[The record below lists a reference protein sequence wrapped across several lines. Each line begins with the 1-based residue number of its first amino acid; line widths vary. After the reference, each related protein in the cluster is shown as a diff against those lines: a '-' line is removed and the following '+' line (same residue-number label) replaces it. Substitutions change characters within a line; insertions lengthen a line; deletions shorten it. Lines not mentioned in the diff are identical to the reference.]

1 VIRVLVVDDD
11 FMVAKVHRGFVDRVP
26 GFTTIGVA
34 HTGADALTMA
44 EAQRPDLVLL
54 DIYLPDISGLEV
66 LRRLREKPNRAATD
80 PNRAATDPD
89 RADSSGSGSGGT
101 DRGGPGGGAD
111 RGGPGGG
118 PDVLAVTAAR
128 DVGTV
133 RSALHGGV
141 VHYVLKPFT
150 FDVLRDRLER
160 YADAYGRLSSARDV
174 AQSDVDD
181 LFVALRTTAKS
192 LPKGLTEDTSA
203 LIAAAMRSYDGDL
216 SAGECAE
223 RIGLSRVS
231 TRRYLEH
238 FVETGKAEVRLRY
251 GSAGRPQRRY
261 RWIT

>member
-26 GFTTIGVA
+26 GFTTIGAA
-34 HTGADALTMA
+34 HTGADALAMA
-44 EAQRPDLVLL
+44 AADRPDLVLL

-66 LRRLREKPNRAATD
+66 LRRLREQHD
-80 PNRAATDPD
+80 
-89 RADSSGSGSGGT
+89 
-101 DRGGPGGGAD
+101 
-111 RGGPGGG
+111 GGG

-160 YADAYGRLSSARDV
+160 YADAYGRLAKAHDV
-174 AQSDVDD
+174 RQSDVDD
-181 LFVALRTTAKS
+181 LFVALRTTAKA

-238 FVETGKAEVRLRY
+238 FVDIGKAEVRLRY

-261 RWIT
+261 RWIG

>member
-34 HTGADALTMA
+34 HTGADALAVAAA
-44 EAQRPDLVLL
+44 ERPDLVLL

-66 LRRLREKPNRAATD
+66 LRRLREQHD
-80 PNRAATDPD
+80 
-89 RADSSGSGSGGT
+89 
-101 DRGGPGGGAD
+101 
-111 RGGPGGG
+111 GGG

-160 YADAYGRLSSARDV
+160 YADAYGRLATAGDV
-174 AQSDVDD
+174 LQSDVDD
-181 LFVALRTTAKS
+181 LFVALRTTPKV
-192 LPKGLTEDTSA
+192 LPKGLTEDTST

-238 FVETGKAEVRLRY
+238 FVDTGKAEVRLRY

-261 RWIT
+261 RWIG